1 MVIATPVESSAVSV
15 AVWRMVEGEELTLKE
30 LIMADENEKRITL
43 KREGREQQ
51 KEGAHDFIVKEHIL
65 KL

>member
-1 MVIATPVESSAVSV
+1 
-15 AVWRMVEGEELTLKE
+15 MVEGEELSLKD
-30 LIMADENEKRITL
+30 LIMADENEERITM
-43 KREGREQQ
+43 KREGREQE